1 MYKRILVPVDGS
13 DTSTRGL
20 KEAVKLAK
28 ALNARLKLVHVLD
41 QSPLVLAP
49 EIGLVNLMNSL
60 VAAGTEILERAR
72 AYAERHGVKVETAMP
87 ETTGR
92 VADVILDEARK
103 WRADLIVMGTHGRR
117 GVTHLLLGSDAERV
131 LRASPV
137 PVLLVRGEPET
148 AARRTRREK
157 ASGRRA
163 AAR

>member
-148 AARRTRREK
+148 AARRARREK
-157 ASGRRA
+157 ASRRRA